1 MLRATSSRRVASFTI
16 TTMSAAADD
25 AHTYNHPL
33 KLIAGRSACLT
44 WSISPALLQ
53 DLVFVATGENAGVII
68 IPTGTTA
75 SQSPAT
81 TYTVADT
88 IAAAMKVGDTSKQ

>member
-1 MLRATSSRRVASFTI
+1 
-16 TTMSAAADD
+16 MSAAADD

-33 KLIAGRSACLT
+33 KLIAGRSARLT
-44 WSISPALLQ
+44 WSISPTLLQ

-88 IAAAMKVGDTSKQ
+88 ISLSLQQQ